1 MAGNLVF
8 ITGAAGFVGAH
19 VVNAALE
26 AGYRVRGSVRREA
39 QIDQLKKQFGSKA
52 AEFVL
57 VRDITQPDA
66 YDGVLDGVDYIFHVA
81 SPLPGQAND
90 YKKALIEP
98 AVLGTTTIL
107 EAASKVPSIK
117 RVVITS
123 SVVDLIHESI
133 FVKGGAVVEDLEDEI
148 HFDADQD
155 FPDSQT
161 AYRASKV
168 LARQAAE
175 KFMAKKSPRFS
186 MVSIHPVYIYGRN
199 LLQSSPDQISGTNA
213 ALWLSLTGPEQKTS
227 GGTFVHVRDVA
238 ELQIK
243 ALRPDIPSGERF
255 LASGGK
261 MDWDEAKAFVKEKYP
276 SVQLGTSPEPQFKIP
291 VDSSKAE
298 RVFGMKWRPWKEAV
312 SEVVEQQLGISKL

>member
-1 MAGNLVF
+1 M
-8 ITGAAGFVGAH
+8 
-19 VVNAALE
+19 VN
-26 AGYRVRGSVRREA
+26 
-39 QIDQLKKQFGSKA
+39 
-52 AEFVL
+52 
-57 VRDITQPDA
+57 T
-66 YDGVLDGVDYIFHVA
+66 VA
-81 SPLPGQAND
+81 
-90 YKKALIEP
+90 
-98 AVLGTTTIL
+98 
-107 EAASKVPSIK
+107 
-117 RVVITS
+117 
-123 SVVDLIHESI
+123 
-133 FVKGGAVVEDLEDEI
+133 EDLEDEI

-175 KFMAKKSPRFS
+175 KFMAKKCPRFS

-213 ALWLSLTGPEQKTS
+213 ALWLSLTGPEQRTS

-255 LASGGK
+255 LASGGE